1 MAKIQYILILSLVLF
16 TQVNAGHCADETNN
30 FIVTNFEIAESIS
43 FPGQAMATVSGYF
56 ESRQYVSYVLFDYSL
71 DGSNWI
77 RSQVMSN
84 QEFDKDYI
92 THFTFNL
99 AIDEDV
105 SVHSS
110 GVVSVVED
118 SNTVWCDILKISS
131 SYSKRVM
138 IS

>member
-1 MAKIQYILILSLVLF
+1 M
-16 TQVNAGHCADETNN
+16 DETNN
-30 FIVTNFEIAESIS
+30 FVVTNFEMTESFS

-71 DGSNWI
+71 DGSNWV

-99 AIDEDV
+99 AVEDNV

-110 GVVSVVED
+110 GVVSIVED
-118 SNTVWCDILKISS
+118 TNTVWCDILKLSS